1 MDASDS
7 CDARRKQLL
16 GAEPSQQPGMVQRR
30 ENLNLFILLVSLGV
44 RVLKEMLEAHKTG
57 SRWLTML
64 IINQES
70 LLGTSLGGRGFSEV
84 QRKLGPNQLA
94 PPTLLAQRGL

>member
-44 RVLKEMLEAHKTG
+44 RVLNEMLEAHKTG

-70 LLGTSLGGRGFSEV
+70 LLGKRVFRSAAEAGS
-84 QRKLGPNQLA
+84 
-94 PPTLLAQRGL
+94 